1 VSCNFCTVWVI
12 QCMSSR
18 CSKHARIETCSGRVC
33 GAHCFGLAQRERRD
47 ADNVDQSAGDV
58 GHQRGK
64 DRLGSVECCID
75 QVCTADQAGSVPCA
89 LTN

>member
-1 VSCNFCTVWVI
+1 VSCNFYTDWAF
-12 QCMSSR
+12 QRMSSPSFKSVR
-18 CSKHARIETCSGRVC
+18 AAAGSNRVC

-64 DRLGSVECCID
+64 DRLGRVECCID